1 MVPLNKGLEEIVI
14 NDNFLALFANL
25 VFHENNLAVDIF
37 VDPVEAKDCKYK
49 LLTEGSTGFQ

>member
-1 MVPLNKGLEEIVI
+1 MII
-14 NDNFLALFANL
+14 FLAPFTNCI
-25 VFHENNLAVDIF
+25 FHEYDPAVDIF

>member
-1 MVPLNKGLEEIVI
+1 MII
-14 NDNFLALFANL
+14 FLALFTDFI
-25 VFHENNLAVDIF
+25 FHEYNPAVDIF